1 MWTVVGLT
9 IASVIIFVVGML
21 LPPAGEVHPSVLK
34 GLGIITV
41 DITLVVFAYAIV
53 SGKTAT
59 FTHGKTT
66 ASIGRKKD
74 DDNADDK

>member
-21 LPPAGEVHPSVLK
+21 LPPAGEVHPSILK
-34 GLGIITV
+34 GLGIITA

-59 FTHGKTT
+59 FTHGNTT

-74 DDNADDK
+74 DDNADGK